1 MEVKN
6 LIEYMEIVC
15 GKIMSYPLESNHTDN
30 KYLSQMN
37 SIGKEFILR
46 TSSQSGIKTDKKIP
60 EELCEY
66 IDQYDCFLLGTL

>member
-37 SIGKEFILR
+37 LSEKNSFCGLPLKAALK
-46 TSSQSGIKTDKKIP
+46 QNKKIP
-60 EELCEY
+60 EEL
-66 IDQYDCFLLGTL
+66 